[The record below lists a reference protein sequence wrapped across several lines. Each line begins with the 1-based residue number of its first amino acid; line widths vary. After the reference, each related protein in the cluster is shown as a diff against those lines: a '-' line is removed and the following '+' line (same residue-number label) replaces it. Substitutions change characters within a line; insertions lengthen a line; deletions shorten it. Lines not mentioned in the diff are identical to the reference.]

1 MPSQLIYGN
10 DGIYRSPR
18 PPISLPKDPKFSM
31 IPFLFRNL
39 SSISHLPVLVDAD
52 AGLTTTFS
60 VLKTQVLNFS
70 KALLDL
76 NVSKNDVV
84 LIISPNSVLFPVAFF
99 AVVAVGAI
107 ATTANP
113 LYTAAEIS
121 KQVKDSEPKL
131 IITIPPLY
139 DKIKHLN
146 LPCIMLTNS
155 DTPSNSKWY
164 NSSDFINKTSSNVLL
179 SDSGFPLVHQDD
191 PAAILYSS
199 GTTGTSKGVVLTH
212 KNVIATSMMVTSDQ
226 DQAYGEAKN
235 VFLCFLPMFHI
246 FGLVAVLFSQL
257 QRGNKVV
264 VMPQYEME
272 KMLRTIEKYKV
283 THFYAVPPV
292 IIALAK
298 NHEVVKKYDVSS
310 LREIGSGAAPLGK
323 DVLDECG
330 KVFPQT
336 ALYQGYGLTETCGAV
351 SLENAAR
358 SSQHSGST
366 GMLDP
371 GVEARIMN
379 LETMQ
384 PLPPLQRGEIWV
396 RGPNVMLGYFKNEK
410 ATRETID
417 DEGWLHTGDL
427 GYFDNEGRLHVVD
440 RIKELIKYKGFQVAP
455 AELEELL
462 LTHPE
467 IKDAA
472 VIGGP
477 DVEAGEVPIA
487 FVVRSSYSSLTEVE
501 IKDFIAKQVA
511 PYKRLKKVIF
521 SEEIPKSATG
531 KILRR
536 ELRQR
541 FLSKLFPDP
550 GGSALGPK
558 PVAQPVALITQ
569 APQRHQTQK
578 ADLGNTTTKV
588 STKLITN
595 GFELMEGGT
604 QEGEEDELLE

>member
-18 PPISLPKDPKFSM
+18 PPLSLPQDPKFSM
-31 IPFLFRNL
+31 IQYLFRNL
-39 SSISHLPVLVDAD
+39 PSISHLTALIDAET
-52 AGLTTTFS
+52 GHTITFS
-60 VLKTQVLNFS
+60 VVRTQVLNFS

-76 NVSKNDVV
+76 NISKNDVV
-84 LIISPNSVLFPVAFF
+84 LIISPNSLLFPVAFF
-99 AVVAVGAI
+99 AVVAIGAI

-113 LYTAAEIS
+113 LYTTAEIS
-121 KQVKDSEPKL
+121 KQVKDSDPKL

-155 DTPSNSKWY
+155 KTPSNSKWY
-164 NSSDFINKTSSNVLL
+164 NSSDFINKTSSNALL
-179 SDSGFPLVHQDD
+179 SDSDFPPVHQDD

-199 GTTGTSKGVVLTH
+199 GTTGTSKGVVLSH
-212 KNVIATSMMVTSDQ
+212 KNFIATSMMVTSDQ
-226 DQAYGEAKN
+226 DHAYGEAKN

-246 FGLVAVLFSQL
+246 SGLVAVLFAQL

-264 VMPQYEME
+264 VMPRYEMV
-272 KMLRTIEKYKV
+272 KMLRAIEKYKV
-283 THFYAVPPV
+283 SHFFAAPPV
-292 IIALAK
+292 IVGLAK

-323 DVLDECG
+323 DVLEECA

-351 SLENAAR
+351 TLENAAA

-366 GMLDP
+366 GLLDP
-371 GVEARIMN
+371 GVEARIMD

-384 PLPPLQRGEIWV
+384 PLPPLQKGEIWV

-410 ATRETID
+410 ATKETID

-440 RIKELIKYKGFQVAP
+440 RLKELIKYKGFQVAP

-472 VIGGP
+472 VIGLS
-477 DVEAGEVPIA
+477 DVDAGEVPIA

-511 PYKRLKKVIF
+511 PYKRLRKVIF
-521 SEEIPKSATG
+521 SEEIPKSAAG

-541 FLSKLFPDP
+541 FLSKL
-550 GGSALGPK
+550 
-558 PVAQPVALITQ
+558 
-569 APQRHQTQK
+569 
-578 ADLGNTTTKV
+578 
-588 STKLITN
+588 
-595 GFELMEGGT
+595 
-604 QEGEEDELLE
+604 

>member
-18 PPISLPKDPKFSM
+18 PPLSLPQDPKFSM
-31 IPFLFRNL
+31 IPYLFRNL
-39 SSISHLPVLVDAD
+39 SSISHLPALVDAET
-52 AGLTTTFS
+52 GQTSTFS
-60 VLKTQVLNFS
+60 VLRTQVLNFS

-76 NVSKNDVV
+76 SVSKNDVV
-84 LIISPNSVLFPVAFF
+84 LIISPNSLLFPVAFF
-99 AVVAVGAI
+99 AVVAIGAI

-121 KQVKDSEPKL
+121 KQVKDSDPKL

-155 DTPSNSKWY
+155 TTPSNSNWY
-164 NSSDFINKTSSNVLL
+164 NSSDFINKTSLNVLL
-179 SDSGFPLVHQDD
+179 SDSDFPPVHQDD

-199 GTTGTSKGVVLTH
+199 GTTGASKGVVLSH
-212 KNVIATSMMVTSDQ
+212 KNFIATSMMVTSDQ

-246 FGLVAVLFSQL
+246 SGLVAVLFAQL

-264 VMPQYEME
+264 VMPRYEME

-283 THFYAVPPV
+283 SHFFAAPPV
-292 IIALAK
+292 IVALAK
-298 NHEVVKKYDVSS
+298 NQEVVKKYDVSS

-323 DVLDECG
+323 DVLEECA

-351 SLENAAR
+351 SLENAAA

-371 GVEARIMN
+371 GVEARIMD
-379 LETMQ
+379 LERMQ
-384 PLPPLQRGEIWV
+384 PLPPLQKGEIWV

-410 ATRETID
+410 ATKETID

-427 GYFDNEGRLHVVD
+427 GYFDNEGRIHVVD
-440 RIKELIKYKGFQVAP
+440 RLKELIKYKGFQ
-455 AELEELL
+455 
-462 LTHPE
+462 
-467 IKDAA
+467 I
-472 VIGGP
+472 
-477 DVEAGEVPIA
+477 
-487 FVVRSSYSSLTEVE
+487 
-501 IKDFIAKQVA
+501 
-511 PYKRLKKVIF
+511 
-521 SEEIPKSATG
+521 
-531 KILRR
+531 
-536 ELRQR
+536 
-541 FLSKLFPDP
+541 
-550 GGSALGPK
+550 
-558 PVAQPVALITQ
+558 
-569 APQRHQTQK
+569 
-578 ADLGNTTTKV
+578 
-588 STKLITN
+588 
-595 GFELMEGGT
+595 
-604 QEGEEDELLE
+604 

>member
-1 MPSQLIYGN
+1 
-10 DGIYRSPR
+10 
-18 PPISLPKDPKFSM
+18 
-31 IPFLFRNL
+31 
-39 SSISHLPVLVDAD
+39 
-52 AGLTTTFS
+52 
-60 VLKTQVLNFS
+60 
-70 KALLDL
+70 
-76 NVSKNDVV
+76 
-84 LIISPNSVLFPVAFF
+84 
-99 AVVAVGAI
+99 
-107 ATTANP
+107 
-113 LYTAAEIS
+113 
-121 KQVKDSEPKL
+121 
-131 IITIPPLY
+131 
-139 DKIKHLN
+139 
-146 LPCIMLTNS
+146 MLTNS
-155 DTPSNSKWY
+155 TTPSNSKWY
-164 NSSDFINKTSSNVLL
+164 NSSDFINKTSTNVLL
-179 SDSGFPLVHQDD
+179 SDSDFPPVQQDD
-191 PAAILYSS
+191 LAAILYSS
-199 GTTGTSKGVVLTH
+199 GTTGTSKGVVLSH
-212 KNVIATSMMVTSDQ
+212 KNFVATSMMVTSDQ

-246 FGLVAVLFSQL
+246 SGLVAVLFAQL

-264 VMPQYEME
+264 VMPRYELE

-283 THFYAVPPV
+283 SHFFAAPPV
-292 IIALAK
+292 IVALAK

-310 LREIGSGAAPLGK
+310 LKEIGSGAAPLGK
-323 DVLDECG
+323 DVLEECA

-351 SLENAAR
+351 TLENAAA

-371 GVEARIMN
+371 GVEARIMD

-384 PLPPLQRGEIWV
+384 PLPPLQKGEIWV

-410 ATRETID
+410 ATKETID

-440 RIKELIKYKGFQVAP
+440 RLKELIKYKGFQVAP

-472 VIGGP
+472 VIGLS
-477 DVEAGEVPIA
+477 DVDAGEVPIA

-511 PYKRLKKVIF
+511 PYKRLRKVIF
-521 SEEIPKSATG
+521 SEEIPKSAAG

-541 FLSKLFPDP
+541 FLSKL
-550 GGSALGPK
+550 
-558 PVAQPVALITQ
+558 
-569 APQRHQTQK
+569 
-578 ADLGNTTTKV
+578 
-588 STKLITN
+588 
-595 GFELMEGGT
+595 
-604 QEGEEDELLE
+604 